1 MNLEVVVGA
10 LGVVVFDFTVVVLC
24 DTGFQVKAST
34 LKAQTVDQ
42 VIQLKCFLTSTYVF
56 LLKLFE
62 VLISKFEDRLEKLY
76 RIILFRKIEKS
87 VQKNPAKTIR
97 IFWWI
102 FLDVLGIYILSIT

>member
-1 MNLEVVVGA
+1 MNLEVVVGT
-10 LGVVVFDFTVVVLC
+10 LGVVVFDFIVVVLC

-76 RIILFRKIEKS
+76 RITLVCLEKWRKVLRKIRPKQS
-87 VQKNPAKTIR
+87 G
-97 IFWWI
+97 F
-102 FLDVLGIYILSIT
+102 FGGYF